1 MKPKLREV
9 QCAAYELCTLESW
22 FLVQWEIQ
30 SRVLCK
36 IKQ

>member
-22 FLVQWEIQ
+22 FLVQ
-30 SRVLCK
+30 
-36 IKQ
+36 